1 VGLGG
6 KFSCFTMRSK
16 PSRDQTAID
25 DATQTTTPE
34 EETMDELHIKIGK
47 LLKKQSPPT
56 IGFHEF
62 K

>member
-1 VGLGG
+1 
-6 KFSCFTMRSK
+6 MRSK
-16 PSRDQTAID
+16 PSRDQTANND
-25 DATQTTTPE
+25 ETETTQTPE
-34 EETMDELHIKIGK
+34 EETTDELHFKIGK

>member
-1 VGLGG
+1 
-6 KFSCFTMRSK
+6 MRSK
-16 PSRDQTAID
+16 PSRDQTAND
-25 DATQTTTPE
+25 DETETTQTLE

-47 LLKKQSPPT
+47 LLKKQSLPT